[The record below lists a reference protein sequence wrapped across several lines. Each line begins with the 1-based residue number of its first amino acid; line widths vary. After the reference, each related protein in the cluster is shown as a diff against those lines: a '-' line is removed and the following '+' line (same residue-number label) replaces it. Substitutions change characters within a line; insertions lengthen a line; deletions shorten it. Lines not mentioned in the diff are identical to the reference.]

1 MMDYNSNE
9 YEQPSLI
16 STKLLN
22 IIDILN
28 HDLVSRDFAEKDLFI
43 IGCITLVRYHFD
55 LQSS

>member
-16 STKLLN
+16 STQLLN

-28 HDLVSRDFAEKDLFI
+28 HDLVSRAFAE
-43 IGCITLVRYHFD
+43 
-55 LQSS
+55 